1 MPVFLFLYKCQVSWI
16 FMPLTGTFKKAKLN
30 VIVHM
35 FKVGRS
41 KLNRINA
48 RLWELLSTK
57 PCKGATIIAQG
68 EEGAERPT

>member
-1 MPVFLFLYKCQVSWI
+1 MPVFLSLYKCQVSWI

-48 RLWELLSTK
+48 R
-57 PCKGATIIAQG
+57 
-68 EEGAERPT
+68 